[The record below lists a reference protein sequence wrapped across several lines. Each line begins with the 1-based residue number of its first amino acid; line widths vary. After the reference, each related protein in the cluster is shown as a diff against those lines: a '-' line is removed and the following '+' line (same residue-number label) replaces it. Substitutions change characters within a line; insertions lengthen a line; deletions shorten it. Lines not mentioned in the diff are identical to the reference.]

1 MRPGVSLANA
11 IAQVDSVQYHLHLQY
26 PNAPVAEDAVTRSNA
41 ADLARDVQKPLSI
54 LTWAV
59 ACMLLIGCLNVLNL
73 LVARGAAR
81 QKEVAIRNALGAQR
95 FTLIREQL
103 SESLIIC
110 FAGGALGVLL
120 SIAATR
126 WLAHAR
132 KDLCTAQ
139 TIHIDVVVLAFACGL
154 VFLTLSSPA
163 CCRPSPRPEDPSSQH
178 SRWPPAALA
187 AASNRS
193 ALRKLLL
200 SVEIA
205 VTAVLLIAA
214 GLLVKSFI
222 RLRTAD
228 VGCTTDH
235 VLTLDDSLPAQK
247 YDKPEKVKAFNQ
259 NLLARLRSLPGVRAV
274 ALGSMLPGN
283 GYGGDDTFSIPEH
296 PPVVSSL
303 DLPDALYRTADPGYF
318 SALQV
323 PLIQGRFFT
332 EQDRL
337 DRANKVIIS
346 RQLARQY
353 FPSDNPMGKHLHVPS
368 RGNKDYEV
376 VDVVGDTLWQVGVRT
391 LRAIYFPLF
400 SGESNMGD
408 SMLMLAV
415 RTASD
420 PPALSVPV

>member
-1 MRPGVSLANA
+1 
-11 IAQVDSVQYHLHLQY
+11 
-26 PNAPVAEDAVTRSNA
+26 
-41 ADLARDVQKPLSI
+41 
-54 LTWAV
+54 
-59 ACMLLIGCLNVLNL
+59 
-73 LVARGAAR
+73 
-81 QKEVAIRNALGAQR
+81 
-95 FTLIREQL
+95 
-103 SESLIIC
+103 
-110 FAGGALGVLL
+110 
-120 SIAATR
+120 
-126 WLAHAR
+126 
-132 KDLCTAQ
+132 
-139 TIHIDVVVLAFACGL
+139 
-154 VFLTLSSPA
+154 
-163 CCRPSPRPEDPSSQH
+163 
-178 SRWPPAALA
+178 
-187 AASNRS
+187 
-193 ALRKLLL
+193 
-200 SVEIA
+200 
-205 VTAVLLIAA
+205 
-214 GLLVKSFI
+214 
-222 RLRTAD
+222 
-228 VGCTTDH
+228 
-235 VLTLDDSLPAQK
+235 
-247 YDKPEKVKAFNQ
+247 
-259 NLLARLRSLPGVRAV
+259 
-274 ALGSMLPGN
+274 MLPGN

-318 SALQV
+318 SALQI

-420 PPALSVPV
+420 PPALSVPVQK